1 MDRDIEFNACLERL
15 KVLLQARKDLIENT
29 EKYSSKFYGKS
40 VNVYRKID
48 LAFEEVIKYEAEF
61 LLSLE

>member
-1 MDRDIEFNACLERL
+1 MDRDIEFNACLARL
-15 KVLLQARKDLIENT
+15 KILLQAREDLIEDT
-29 EKYSSKFYGKS
+29 EKYSTRFYAKS

-48 LAFEEVIKYEAEF
+48 LAFEDVIKYEAEF